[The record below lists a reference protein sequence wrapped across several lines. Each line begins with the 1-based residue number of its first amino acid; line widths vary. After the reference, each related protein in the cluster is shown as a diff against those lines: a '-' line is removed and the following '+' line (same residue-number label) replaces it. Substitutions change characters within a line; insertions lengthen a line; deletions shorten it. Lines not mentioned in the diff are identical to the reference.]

1 MIEFVEET
9 WRSLSADWRPAVE
22 IVVLAFLIYF
32 VFRFLRGTRGA
43 ALLRGVFF
51 VGLAGLAVLFL
62 VAQAAGLA
70 RLVWVMERLFVLAA
84 VGVLVI
90 FQPEIRKGLVRLGQ
104 SPFVN
109 LFVRRRATVADEVV
123 EAAASLSKS
132 KTGALIAM
140 EREESLAD
148 YAEGGVRLDAVVSAE
163 LLASLFAPG
172 SAMHDGAAVIRRGR
186 LAAGGCL
193 LPLRDNPE
201 LAKSLGTRHRAAT
214 GLTEESDAV
223 TVVVSEETGAV
234 SLGVRGE
241 LKRDLSVEDLRG
253 LLGKLCAD
261 VEAADE
267 ARSG

>member
-1 MIEFVEET
+1 MIEFFEEV
-9 WRSLSADWRPAVE
+9 WRSLTADWRPAVE
-22 IVVLAFLIYF
+22 IAVLAVLLYL

-43 ALLRGVFF
+43 AVLRGVFF
-51 VGLAGLAVLFL
+51 VGLAALVVLFI

-70 RLVWVMERLFVLAA
+70 RVVWVLERISALAA

-109 LFVRRRATVADEVV
+109 LFVRRRAAVADEVV
-123 EAAASLSKS
+123 EAVASLSKS

-148 YAEGGVRLDAVVSAE
+148 YAEGGVRLDAVVSSE
-163 LLASLFAPG
+163 LLASLFAAG
-172 SAMHDGAAVIRRGR
+172 SAMHDGAVVIRGGR

-193 LPLRDNPE
+193 LPLSDNPE

-214 GLTEESDAV
+214 GITEESDAV
-223 TVVVSEETGAV
+223 TVVVSEETGVV
-234 SLGVRGE
+234 SVGVRGE
-241 LKRDLSVEDLRG
+241 LMRGLSVEDLRG
-253 LLGKLCAD
+253 ILGKLCAE
-261 VEAADE
+261 VEAAE
-267 ARSG
+267 EVRSD

>member
-1 MIEFVEET
+1 MIEFFEEA

-22 IVVLAFLIYF
+22 IVILAVLLYL

-43 ALLRGVFF
+43 AVLRGVFF
-51 VGLAGLAVLFL
+51 IGLAGLAVVFL

-70 RLVWVMERLFVLAA
+70 RVVWVMERLFALAA
-84 VGVLVI
+84 VAVLVV
-90 FQPEIRKGLVRLGQ
+90 FQPEIRKGLVRAGQ

-123 EAAASLSKS
+123 AAAASLSKS

-163 LLASLFAPG
+163 LLASLFAAG

-193 LPLRDNPE
+193 LPLSDNPE

-234 SLGVRGE
+234 SVGVRGE
-241 LKRDLSVEDLRG
+241 LMRDLSVEDLRG
-253 LLGKLCAD
+253 ILGKLCAD
-261 VEAADE
+261 VEAAEE